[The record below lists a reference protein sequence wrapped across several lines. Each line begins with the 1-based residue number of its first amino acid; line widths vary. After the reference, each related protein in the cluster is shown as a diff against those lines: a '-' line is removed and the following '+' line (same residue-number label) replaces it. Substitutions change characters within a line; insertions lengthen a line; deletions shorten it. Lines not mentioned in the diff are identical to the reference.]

1 MGPAPGR
8 RQREDKLRERT
19 RLCVLSGG
27 GGPREQRNVS
37 ARWLHLRYRRIKVL
51 PASIAILGHDQFYPG
66 YSLVIAK
73 SHATE
78 LYQMPERESTQYFE
92 DMLKVAKAMAAAF
105 TPNKMNYELLG
116 NTVAHLHWHLFPRY
130 TWDPNPTRPTW
141 EHAHAP
147 KSLSPG
153 EYAATIAAIRQHLA

>member
-1 MGPAPGR
+1 MSEPA
-8 RQREDKLRERT
+8 
-19 RLCVLSGG
+19 CVFCPVVEALASNETYQPAGSTS
-27 GGPREQRNVS
+27 V
-37 ARWLHLRYRRIKVL
+37 YRRIKVL
-51 PASIAILGHDQFYPG
+51 PASIAVLGHDQFYPG

-147 KSLSPG
+147 KSPSPG